1 MYPSLHHHHHV
12 HFMFTNTFHI
22 TTNQKQR
29 YSGVVSFSL
38 NRNSQREIKPKPK
51 PARDRVINFG
61 KYKGNML
68 GTLPSTYLKWVSK
81 NLRAGEF
88 EDWAKFADEVLVDP
102 IYKDRIEWE
111 FALNLL
117 SGNKASSA
125 VVARSGAVAV
135 KLQEIS
141 ERFGWDN
148 NDKVGWSKIDFNR
161 LGTSYGGRIPRLVNR
176 NSSNADADA
185 DSKTNQKPS
194 TGMSSSSSSS
204 SRSRRMERRERQ
216 KMRLRSSSG
225 GTHEEVEQEKEDMVA
240 DNEEVEDD
248 DIVVDTAVDSRFPG
262 RQALLWKV
270 INRRTIS

>member
-1 MYPSLHHHHHV
+1 
-12 HFMFTNTFHI
+12 
-22 TTNQKQR
+22 
-29 YSGVVSFSL
+29 
-38 NRNSQREIKPKPK
+38 
-51 PARDRVINFG
+51 
-61 KYKGNML
+61 ML

-125 VVARSGAVAV
+125 VVARSGAVDV
-135 KLQEIS
+135 ELEEIS

-148 NDKVGWSKIDFNR
+148 YDKVGWSKIDFNR
-161 LGTSYGGRIPRLVNR
+161 LGTSYGGRIPRLTNR
-176 NSSNADADA
+176 NSSDANADADADA
-185 DSKTNQKPS
+185 DSKTNKKPS
-194 TGMSSSSSSS
+194 TGMSS

-225 GTHEEVEQEKEDMVA
+225 GTHEEVEQEKED
-240 DNEEVEDD
+240 
-248 DIVVDTAVDSRFPG
+248 IVVDVAVDSRFPG
-262 RQALLWKV
+262 RQSLLWKV
-270 INRRTIS
+270 TNRRTIS

>member
-1 MYPSLHHHHHV
+1 MYPSLHHHHHHV

-102 IYKDRIEWE
+102 IYRDRIEWE

-161 LGTSYGGRIPRLVNR
+161 LGTSYGGRIPRLTNR
-176 NSSNADADA
+176 NSSDANADADADA
-185 DSKTNQKPS
+185 DSKTNKKPS
-194 TGMSSSSSSS
+194 TGMSSS
-204 SRSRRMERRERQ
+204 RSKRMERRERQ

-240 DNEEVEDD
+240 DYEEVEDD
-248 DIVVDTAVDSRFPG
+248 DIVVDIAVDSRFPG

>member
-1 MYPSLHHHHHV
+1 
-12 HFMFTNTFHI
+12 
-22 TTNQKQR
+22 
-29 YSGVVSFSL
+29 
-38 NRNSQREIKPKPK
+38 
-51 PARDRVINFG
+51 
-61 KYKGNML
+61 
-68 GTLPSTYLKWVSK
+68 
-81 NLRAGEF
+81 
-88 EDWAKFADEVLVDP
+88 
-102 IYKDRIEWE
+102 
-111 FALNLL
+111 L

-194 TGMSSSSSSS
+194 TGMSSSSSS
-204 SRSRRMERRERQ
+204 RSRRMERRERQ

-248 DIVVDTAVDSRFPG
+248 DIVVDIAVDSRFPG

>member
-29 YSGVVSFSL
+29 YAGVVSFSL
-38 NRNSQREIKPKPK
+38 NRNSQRQIKSK

-81 NLRAGEF
+81 NLRAGQY

-102 IYKDRIEWE
+102 VYKDRIEWE

-185 DSKTNQKPS
+185 DSKTNKKPS
-194 TGMSSSSSSS
+194 TGMSSS
-204 SRSRRMERRERQ
+204 RSKRMERRERQ

-225 GTHEEVEQEKEDMVA
+225 GTHEEAEQEKED
-240 DNEEVEDD
+240 
-248 DIVVDTAVDSRFPG
+248 IVVDTVVDGRFPG
-262 RQALLWKV
+262 RQSLLWKV
-270 INRRTIS
+270 TNRRTIS